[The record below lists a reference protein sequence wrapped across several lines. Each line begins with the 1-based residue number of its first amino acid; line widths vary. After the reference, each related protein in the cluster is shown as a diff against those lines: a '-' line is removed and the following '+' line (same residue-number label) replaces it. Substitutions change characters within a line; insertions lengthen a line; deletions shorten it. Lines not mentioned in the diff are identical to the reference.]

1 MRERKTGLL
10 PFGIII
16 VYIFVLPAISV
27 AQIGALETDI
37 IEYTSLWKGERFLD
51 GRPKV
56 PDEILER
63 MKEVSIEEAW
73 GVLTSHGYR
82 HQFETGW
89 DNMHPDRVIVGRA
102 VTATF
107 MPQRPDVQNETE
119 KRGKEQGRVGG
130 QNSWVIDTLVENDL
144 IVVDMFK
151 TRNFVGDNLANWIAT
166 TTGTGMVIHGGNRDI
181 DGIYEIP
188 DFNSYVRFY
197 NPDGMVDVTLMGINI
212 PTRIGQVTVMPGD
225 VVLGGREGVIFIPAH
240 LAQEVVESSEL
251 VRIKDEFRQ
260 ICFRE
265 KKYPLEQIYGKWTE
279 EIEKGYMEW
288 VKDQDKKGKL
298 TSYQREQLLK

>member
-1 MRERKTGLL
+1 MRERKTCLL
-10 PFGIII
+10 PFLVIIF
-16 VYIFVLPAISV
+16 YIFVPPAISI

-73 GVLTSHGYR
+73 GVLISHEYR

-89 DNMHPDRVIVGRA
+89 DNMHPERVIVGRA

-107 MPQRPDVQNETE
+107 MPKRPDVQNETE
-119 KRGKEQGRVGG
+119 KRGKEQGRIGG
-130 QNSWVIDTLVENDL
+130 QNSWVIYTLVENDL
-144 IVVDMFK
+144 VVVDMFK

-166 TTGTGMVIHGGNRDI
+166 KTGTGMVIHGGNRDI

-188 DFNSYVRFY
+188 DF
-197 NPDGMVDVTLMGINI
+197 
-212 PTRIGQVTVMPGD
+212 
-225 VVLGGREGVIFIPAH
+225 
-240 LAQEVVESSEL
+240 
-251 VRIKDEFRQ
+251 
-260 ICFRE
+260 
-265 KKYPLEQIYGKWTE
+265 
-279 EIEKGYMEW
+279 
-288 VKDQDKKGKL
+288 
-298 TSYQREQLLK
+298 